1 MHMKIKLSI
10 GKKLSLGFTVLIGF
24 FLISNIFT
32 YSIFRESQRIND
44 QNSNVYV
51 PSMLLLMEF
60 NNMVSTSERLIG
72 NWIFIQSDIDTQD
85 KNQLKELINQD
96 YTKLKIELTNISQN
110 WNEEMKV
117 KLEAIFSNVDL
128 LFVTHKYVME
138 ELNDWFSYDD
148 PMTLFFIR
156 PMMDEGGD
164 ISIATRQISMQ
175 LEELLD
181 EQNIYVEQGYAQMN
195 ESLDSLGRITIILTL
210 VLIIGGI
217 LIAYFSIKS
226 ITIPVNKLRHAL
238 QLMGQGKT
246 PESSVKITN
255 DEIGEMAKALNFL
268 VDGLKDKSSFAMEIG
283 QGNFISDFTP
293 LSDDDDLGSALIDM
307 RESLKNAK
315 DEEQKRRIEDDK
327 RSWATHGIAK
337 FAELL
342 RQNNDN
348 IQELSFSII
357 KNLVKYLD
365 ANQGGMFILNDDE
378 VGEKSVELKACF
390 AFNRKKFL
398 KKTIFY
404 GEGLVG
410 TCLQEGETIFLTD
423 VPNSYIAITS
433 GLGDS
438 NPRCILIVPL
448 KLNDE
453 IFGVLEIASFKVLE
467 PYQVEFVERIA
478 ESIAATIS
486 TVKINIRT
494 TELLH
499 QSQEQSEEMRAQE
512 EEMRQNMEEMHATQ
526 EEMERK
532 EIESQSFYEAINES
546 VGLVEIS
553 MDGNVRRVNKI
564 FCDTML
570 YTEGELSG
578 HSHAKFFDKYFLET
592 STYHQMWSNLKNGQ
606 KFDGNVSLIRR
617 NGTKISAVVS
627 IQTIKNKYREPVKII
642 FILKEYSEVT
652 A

>member
-1 MHMKIKLSI
+1 MKIKLSI
-10 GKKLSLGFTVLIGF
+10 GRKLSLGFTILIGF
-24 FLISNIFT
+24 FLFSNIFT
-32 YSIFRESQRIND
+32 FSVFRESQRIND

-60 NNMVSTSERLIG
+60 NNMIITSERLIG

-85 KNQLKELINQD
+85 KNQLKAIIAQD
-96 YTKLKIELTNISQN
+96 YIDIKSKLVRISEN
-110 WNEEMKV
+110 WDLEMQE
-117 KLEAIFSNVDL
+117 KLEEIFSDVDL
-128 LFVTHKYVME
+128 LFVTHKYVMD
-138 ELNDWFSYDD
+138 ELADWTSYDD
-148 PMTLFFIR
+148 PMILFFVR
-156 PMMDEGGD
+156 PMMEEGGD
-164 ISIATRQISMQ
+164 IAMMTRKITNQ
-175 LEELLD
+175 LD
-181 EQNIYVEQGYAQMN
+181 ELIDIQNQNVELGYKQMN
-195 ESLDSLGRITIILTL
+195 DSLDSLGRLTIILTL
-210 VLIIGGI
+210 LLIISGA

-226 ITIPVNKLRHAL
+226 ITNPVNKLRVAL
-238 QLMGQGKT
+238 QLMGQGKI
-246 PESSVKITN
+246 PETAVYVTN

-268 VDGLKDKSSFAMEIG
+268 VDGLKDKSSFSVEIG
-283 QGNFISDFTP
+283 QGNFASDFKP
-293 LSDDDDLGSALIDM
+293 LSEEDDLGLALLDM

-315 DEEQKRRIEDDK
+315 EEENKRRIEDDK

-365 ANQGGMFILNDDE
+365 ANQGGIFIVNDE
-378 VGEKSVELKACF
+378 EIGEKSVDIKACF
-390 AFNRKKFL
+390 AYDKKKFL
-398 KKTIFY
+398 KKTIY
-404 GEGLVG
+404 IGEGLVG
-410 TCLQEGETIFLTD
+410 TCLQEGESIFLTD
-423 VPNSYIAITS
+423 VPDTYVNITS

-453 IFGVLEIASFKVLE
+453 IFGVIEIASFKIME
-467 PYQVEFVERIA
+467 SYQIEFVERIA

-546 VGLVEIS
+546 VALVEIS
-553 MDGNVRRVNKI
+553 MDGNVRRVNKKV
-564 FCDTML
+564 CDIL
-570 YTEGELSG
+570 LFSEGELSG
-578 HSHAKFFDKYFLET
+578 HSHVKFFDKYFVET
-592 STYHQMWSNLKNGQ
+592 STYHQMWSDLTNGQ
-606 KFDGNVSLIRR
+606 KFDGTISLIKR
-617 NGTKISAVVS
+617 NGTKLSAQVAIHS
-627 IQTIKNKYREPVKII
+627 IKNKYREPVKII
-642 FILKEYSEVT
+642 FIIREYSEVH